1 VARAR
6 PAITNSA
13 LVVFA
18 LGVLLL
24 GVAHASE
31 LGDRLATDDPHA
43 LDAVV
48 TAIEHD
54 HGDVADETYAAGR
67 ACEDKLLDPVRALG
81 LYDRVLREWPDA
93 SVARAAESH
102 AAHLRTQ
109 IGTGHAREATE
120 LAKLIAE
127 ADHVPVADVIRRGD
141 ALAHGWPGAPEATL
155 WLAEWLRHAAIT
167 QRTQFAEADARYAM
181 VISTWP
187 NAPEAKLAATGR
199 AGAAIDAKA
208 WARADELIAAL
219 PAITPENIAVRDDLV
234 RALARGRFRA
244 ELYIAAWIALAASLV
259 VLLGSLLEA
268 IMRGGRRWP
277 RLRPPVEI
285 CFLGPVALVLA
296 VASFTANQS
305 IAPAVLRIA
314 ITGIGLAWISGATLD
329 LLRARGRATRLRSLG
344 HIALCALGVVAVAYI
359 ALAGSGLLD
368 MLAETVRFG
377 PE

>member
-13 LVVFA
+13 LI
-18 LGVLLL
+18 VLVLL

-31 LGDRLATDDPHA
+31 LGDRLATDDPRA
-43 LDAVV
+43 LDAAV

-54 HGDVADETYAAGR
+54 HGDIADETYAAGR
-67 ACEDKLLDPVRALG
+67 ACEDKLLDPARALG

-93 SVARAAESH
+93 SVARAAESR

-127 ADHVPVADVIRRGD
+127 ADRIPVVDVIHRGD
-141 ALAHGWPGAPEATL
+141 ALAHAAWPGAPEAAL

-167 QRTQFAEADARYAM
+167 QRAQFADADARYAF

-219 PAITPENIAVRDDLV
+219 PATTPEDIAVRDDLV
-234 RALARGRFRA
+234 RALSRGRVRA

-259 VLLGSLLEA
+259 LLLASLLEA
-268 IMRGGRRWP
+268 ILRGGRRWP
-277 RLRPPVEI
+277 RVRPPIEI
-285 CFLGPVALVLA
+285 WFLGPVALVLA
-296 VASFTANQS
+296 GASFTANQA

-314 ITGIGLAWISGATLD
+314 ITGIALAWISGATLD
-329 LLRARGRATRLRSLG
+329 LLRSRGRATRLRSLG
-344 HIALCALGVVAVAYI
+344 HIALCALGVIAVAYI

-368 MLAETVRFG
+368 MIAETVRFG